1 MGDLA
6 LLHSHRLYG
15 KGRQSLWNLARQR
28 KGAPS
33 CSGAPWGEE
42 RGAWAV
48 RPVYPDTPLQV
59 KAPEGQDTLEEER
72 GSPRLRGELVGTQT
86 DGAGLGW
93 ASPKGPQ
100 GPISLLCFAVWTV
113 VGLAAWFRDGCCS
126 DQPLQEYQAIQ
137 QGSYPCPGT
146 QAGPPGVIGTESPSP
161 HCPPPADPHSTA
173 PTNEEPAWVR
183 GPSSP
188 SNRGLRKSPSTSCH
202 FWEKPEVRKLP

>member
-126 DQPLQEYQAIQ
+126 DPPLQEYQAIQ

-161 HCPPPADPHSTA
+161 HCPPPPQT
-173 PTNEEPAWVR
+173 PTLQLQPMRSQPGSEALLLPPTEASENLHLPAAIFER
-183 GPSSP
+183 
-188 SNRGLRKSPSTSCH
+188 NRR
-202 FWEKPEVRKLP
+202 